1 MVSRARRSKGKDGRR
16 RGCLWYRSPFT
27 AAHLSPFSPG
37 GAHHSAADVRRRRNR
52 HLVLCVSI
60 QRSVI
65 LPKPLGEA
73 EPHLASVRISGTDL
87 PSYPLCFQPAAG
99 GTCFPKAAGGALS
112 GRRSAGIAAMPQ
124 IGTVPCYLCRIKNSK
139 DMAAK
144 TMTYHELLHSVTFDE
159 DVNFVPLPRFLI
171 VECNLDY

>member
-1 MVSRARRSKGKDGRR
+1 MGGGEGACGSGAPFPPPIF
-16 RGCLWYRSPFT
+16 SPFP
-27 AAHLSPFSPG
+27 AARTIPP
-37 GAHHSAADVRRRRNR
+37 N
-52 HLVLCVSI
+52 
-60 QRSVI
+60 
-65 LPKPLGEA
+65 PLGEA

-99 GTCFPKAAGGALS
+99 GTCFPKTAGGALS

-144 TMTYHELLHSVTFDE
+144 TMTYHELFHSVTFDE
-159 DVNFVPLPRFLI
+159 DANFVPLPRFLI